1 MKIKPK
7 NFLMK
12 SSMKLDLNHFC
23 STQMDQT
30 AKTCPKIFMDAYPTY
45 PNQEKMLKLN
55 FVEKSKNRPLRSPNF
70 TSGSQPV

>member
-12 SSMKLDLNHFC
+12 SSIKLHLNHYC
-23 STQMDQT
+23 SSQMAQT
-30 AKTCPKIFMDAYPTY
+30 AQTCPKFFMDAYPTY

>member
-12 SSMKLDLNHFC
+12 SSIKLHLSHI
-23 STQMDQT
+23 SHPQT
-30 AKTCPKIFMDAYPTY
+30 AQTAQTCPKFFMDAYPTY

-55 FVEKSKNRPLRSPNF
+55 FEEKSKIRPLRSPKI